1 MKLLVFGKTGQ
12 VARELQR
19 RLPPGMEATFL
30 GRDSADLTQPAAC
43 AEAILHARP
52 DAVINAAAYTAVD
65 QAESDEAT
73 ATLVNGAAPGA
84 MARACAELAIPF
96 VHISTD
102 YVFDGTGDTPFPTN
116 GAIAPLGAYGRSK
129 AVGEAEVR
137 NSGAIHAI
145 LRTSW
150 VFSALGNNFVKTM
163 LRLTETRDRLTIVS
177 DQVGGPTPAS
187 AIADA
192 CLIMAAQLREDDAK
206 SGTYHFSGN
215 PDLSWA
221 DFARQI
227 FALSDRAIFV
237 EDIPTSAFPTPA
249 KRPQNSRLECS
260 ATQSTFGISR
270 PQWKPALTQ
279 MLTELESVRS

>member
-1 MKLLVFGKTGQ
+1 MKLLVFGHTGQ

-19 RLPPGMEATFL
+19 RLPVGVEATFL
-30 GRDSADLTQPAAC
+30 GRDSADLTQPATC
-43 AEAILHARP
+43 AETILRIRP

-65 QAESDEAT
+65 KAESDEAM

-84 MARACAELAIPF
+84 MARACTDLAIPF

-102 YVFDGTGDTPFPTN
+102 YVFDGVGASPFPPD
-116 GAIAPLGAYGRSK
+116 GVIAPLGAYGRSK

-137 NSGAIHAI
+137 SFGVSHAI

-163 LRLTETRDRLTIVS
+163 LRLSETRDRLTIVS
-177 DQVGGPTPAS
+177 DQIGGPTPAS
-187 AIADA
+187 AVADA
-192 CLIMAAQLREDDAK
+192 CLTMATQLREDPAK
-206 SGTYHFSGN
+206 SGTYHLSGG

-221 DFARQI
+221 DFAREI
-227 FALSDRAIFV
+227 FALSNRTIFV

-249 KRPQNSRLECS
+249 KRPQNSRLDCS
-260 ATQSTFGISR
+260 ATHSTFGISR
-270 PQWKPALTQ
+270 PLWKPALAQ